1 VKIEYRQKPPDKNY
15 INLLDQMFEIER
27 KLEVIKEPSS
37 IERNISKIKDI
48 FANIY
53 ATPSDPNCRLF
64 YRIPIIG
71 DDYNETKT
79 DLEAS
84 IAGESTENLVITEVI
99 KPIIRW
105 GKEGSSIV
113 VRKGVVVVES
123 KSNEKEI
130 GK

>member
-1 VKIEYRQKPPDKNY
+1 MKIKLRTKPPDKNY
-15 INLLDQMFEIER
+15 INLLDQVFEIER

-37 IERNISKIKDI
+37 IERNISKVKDI

-53 ATPSDPNCRLF
+53 ATASEPNCGLF
-64 YRIPIIG
+64 YHIPIIG
-71 DDYNETKT
+71 HDYNETKT

-123 KSNEKEI
+123 KSNDKEI
-130 GK
+130 EK